1 MWWTSK
7 QDDLIEIAADGC
19 DKIVYNK
26 QSIIDSIK
34 KLKKISS
41 IDRLFYAM
49 KANYNPSIL
58 NLIYENGIGFECVS
72 PGEVKHLIKSIPGI
86 DLNRIIFTPNFAPK
100 SDYIFAIENN
110 LNLTID
116 NIFPFE
122 EWPDLF
128 IDRDVFVRVD
138 PGIGAGHH
146 EHVVTGGNFSKFGIP
161 ISDIAR
167 VNEYSKKY
175 NINIKGLHSHNGSG
189 IKDISSWI
197 NTANIL
203 LEIANK
209 FPSIKIINLGGGIP
223 IKEKLN
229 EDNFDFNKFQDSLN
243 KIKKDFLDYEM
254 WLEPGRYIVGESGVI
269 LSHVTQTKKKQKHF
283 YIGLGIGMNVLI
295 RPPLYDAYHEIINLT
310 KYKEKN
316 KIIASIVGPICESG
330 DKLGKDR
337 NLPYTNEGDVM
348 LIANAGAYVRSM
360 SSNYNLRD
368 MPKELLL

>member
-1 MWWTSK
+1 LWWTSK

>member
-72 PGEVKHLIKSIPGI
+72 PGEVKHLIKSVPGI

-128 IDRDVFVRVD
+128 IDRDVFIRVD
-138 PGIGAGHH
+138 PGIGDGHH

-161 ISDIAR
+161 INDIEK

-229 EDNFDFNKFQDSLN
+229 EDNFDFNKFQNSLN
-243 KIKKDFLDYEM
+243 KIKKDFLGYEM

-310 KYKEKN
+310 KYKERN
-316 KIIASIVGPICESG
+316 TIIASIVGPICESG

-368 MPKELLL
+368 IPKELLL

>member
-34 KLKKISS
+34 KLKQISS

-138 PGIGAGHH
+138 PGIGDGHH

-368 MPKELLL
+368 MPKELLI

>member
-1 MWWTSK
+1 
-7 QDDLIEIAADGC
+7 
-19 DKIVYNK
+19 
-26 QSIIDSIK
+26 
-34 KLKKISS
+34 
-41 IDRLFYAM
+41 
-49 KANYNPSIL
+49 
-58 NLIYENGIGFECVS
+58 
-72 PGEVKHLIKSIPGI
+72 
-86 DLNRIIFTPNFAPK
+86 
-100 SDYIFAIENN
+100 
-110 LNLTID
+110 
-116 NIFPFE
+116 
-122 EWPDLF
+122 
-128 IDRDVFVRVD
+128 
-138 PGIGAGHH
+138 
-146 EHVVTGGNFSKFGIP
+146 
-161 ISDIAR
+161 
-167 VNEYSKKY
+167 
-175 NINIKGLHSHNGSG
+175 
-189 IKDISSWI
+189 
-197 NTANIL
+197 
-203 LEIANK
+203 
-209 FPSIKIINLGGGIP
+209 LGGGIP

-368 MPKELLL
+368 IPKELLL

>member
-1 MWWTSK
+1 LWWTSK

-34 KLKKISS
+34 KLKQISS

-138 PGIGAGHH
+138 PGIGDGHH

>member
-138 PGIGAGHH
+138 PGIGDGHH

-310 KYKEKN
+310 KYKERN

>member
-7 QDDLIEIAADGC
+7 HEDLIEITADGC

-34 KLKKISS
+34 KLKQISS

-58 NLIYENGIGFECVS
+58 NLIYENGVGFECVS
-72 PGEVKHLIKSIPGI
+72 PGEVRHFIKSIPNI
-86 DLNRIIFTPNFAPK
+86 DLNRVIFTPNFAPK

-116 NIFPFE
+116 NLFPFE
-122 EWPDLF
+122 EWPNLF
-128 IDRDVFVRVD
+128 IDRDVSIRVD

-161 ISDIAR
+161 VNDI
-167 VNEYSKKY
+167 VKVSEYSKKY

-189 IKDISSWI
+189 IKDISSWT

-209 FPSIKIINLGGGIP
+209 FPSIKTINLGGGIP
-223 IKEKLN
+223 IKEKLS

-243 KIKKDFLDYEM
+243 KIKNDFLEYEL

-269 LSHVTQTKKKQKHF
+269 LSHVTQTKKKENYF
-283 YIGLGIGMNVLI
+283 YIGLGVGMNLLI

-316 KIIASIVGPICESG
+316 EIIASIVGPICESG

-337 NLPYTNEGDVM
+337 YLPHTNEGDVL

-368 MPKELLL
+368 MPKELFF

>member
-19 DKIVYNK
+19 DKIVYNT

-34 KLKKISS
+34 KLKQISS

-58 NLIYENGIGFECVS
+58 NLIYENGVGFECVS

-86 DLNRIIFTPNFAPK
+86 DLNRIVFTPNFAPK

-128 IDRDVFVRVD
+128 IDRDVFIRVD
-138 PGIGAGHH
+138 PGIGDGHH

-161 ISDIAR
+161 INDIEK

-229 EDNFDFNKFQDSLN
+229 EDNFDFNKFQNSLN
-243 KIKKDFLDYEM
+243 KIKRDFLGYEM

-310 KYKEKN
+310 KYKERN
-316 KIIASIVGPICESG
+316 TIIASIVGPICESG

-368 MPKELLL
+368 IPKELLL

>member
-1 MWWTSK
+1 LWWTSK

-19 DKIVYNK
+19 DKIVYNT

-34 KLKKISS
+34 KLKQISS

-58 NLIYENGIGFECVS
+58 NLIYENGVGFECVS

-86 DLNRIIFTPNFAPK
+86 DLNRIVFTPNFAPK

-128 IDRDVFVRVD
+128 IDRDVFIRVD
-138 PGIGAGHH
+138 PGIGDGHH

-161 ISDIAR
+161 INDIER

-229 EDNFDFNKFQDSLN
+229 EDNFDFNKFQNSLN
-243 KIKKDFLDYEM
+243 KIKKDFLGYEM

-310 KYKEKN
+310 KYKERN
-316 KIIASIVGPICESG
+316 TIIASIVGPICESG

-368 MPKELLL
+368 IPKELLL